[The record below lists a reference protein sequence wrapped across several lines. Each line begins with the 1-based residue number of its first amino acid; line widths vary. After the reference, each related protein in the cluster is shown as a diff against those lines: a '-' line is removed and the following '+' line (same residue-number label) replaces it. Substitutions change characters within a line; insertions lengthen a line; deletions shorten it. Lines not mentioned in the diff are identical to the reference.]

1 IMGRLTPP
9 EVKGLAAP
17 PVRDG
22 CAPCEPA
29 EDIAE
34 IMSRAPAGDPIS
46 RVTYHHCKLYLAG
59 QTLVKM
65 DRGTMG
71 RALEV
76 RAPFLDPALVEL
88 VCSMPSSLKL
98 SGCETKHVL
107 KRALRGRLPNPILE
121 RRKQGFGVPVAR
133 WLRGPLRPLLEETLA
148 LERLRAVGLFDAE
161 RVAELV
167 SEHLGD
173 RRDHRNVLWSLLIFE
188 RWREAYLPDERWT

>member
-1 IMGRLTPP
+1 
-9 EVKGLAAP
+9 
-17 PVRDG
+17 
-22 CAPCEPA
+22 
-29 EDIAE
+29 
-34 IMSRAPAGDPIS
+34 
-46 RVTYHHCKLYLAG
+46 
-59 QTLVKM
+59 
-65 DRGTMG
+65 
-71 RALEV
+71 
-76 RAPFLDPALVEL
+76 
-88 VCSMPSSLKL
+88 MPSSVKL
-98 SGCETKHVL
+98 SGWETKHVL

-148 LERLRAVGLFDAE
+148 PERLRAVGLFDAE